1 MPAEIRTPFIKS
13 RALMTAPSVWRKKV
27 LPVGE
32 VEYQGR
38 MLQFDR
44 DYLEDL
50 AAAFKAGAYDQVP
63 FQLATDDNKHTNN
76 PERTR
81 GWVTGVEVQNDGLWV
96 TARVTPEGNKVLT
109 SNPNLGVSARI
120 VEEYARSDG
129 NFFPAAIQH
138 VLGTLDPRIPGLG
151 PWEAVEMSNSAG
163 VDMIIDLSA
172 AEFAGEEGGSTMPDM
187 DADQQARLARLL
199 ELDPDEIAGLL
210 DQLNE
215 DASDDTED
223 ETMDED
229 ELIAAINS
237 MTDDEFAQVAAEFDV
252 AEPAPQYAGAAL
264 SNDYGMSEIEL
275 ANYRLAETERQMSIL
290 QREHDKQAFENEKR
304 RMLNLGVPLYITEL
318 ARPLLEGTGRT
329 VELSNGQTA
338 DSGLIMRKVLT
349 EFGKAA
355 NMIDMSGEIGSPFDN
370 APDTSRQ
377 AEQARITRVSEIRG
391 QLGI

>member
-252 AEPAPQYAGAAL
+252 AEPAPQ
-264 SNDYGMSEIEL
+264 S
-275 ANYRLAETERQMSIL
+275 R
-290 QREHDKQAFENEKR
+290 
-304 RMLNLGVPLYITEL
+304 
-318 ARPLLEGTGRT
+318 ARPCPTTTGCPRSSWPTTAWLRPSGRCPSSSASTTSRHSRTRSAACSTSGSLCTSPSWRGLSWRAPAGRWSCPTGRPPT
-329 VELSNGQTA
+329 PA
-338 DSGLIMRKVLT
+338 
-349 EFGKAA
+349 
-355 NMIDMSGEIGSPFDN
+355 
-370 APDTSRQ
+370 
-377 AEQARITRVSEIRG
+377 
-391 QLGI
+391 